1 MTISLRK
8 TAMGYKEDNMAK
20 IMIVDDSVS
29 IRKSVSFVLSQE
41 GYEVIEA
48 DDGIDGLKKAEA
60 NEFQLIIT
68 DINMPNMNG
77 IDFIKNVRNLPAY
90 RFTPIIALTTESQ
103 DGKMQEGKA
112 AGATGWIVKPFTSEK
127 LSAIVKKILG

>member
-1 MTISLRK
+1 
-8 TAMGYKEDNMAK
+8 MAK

-48 DDGIDGLKKAEA
+48 DDGLDGLKKAEA

-77 IDFIKNVRNLPAY
+77 IDFIQNVRNLPAY